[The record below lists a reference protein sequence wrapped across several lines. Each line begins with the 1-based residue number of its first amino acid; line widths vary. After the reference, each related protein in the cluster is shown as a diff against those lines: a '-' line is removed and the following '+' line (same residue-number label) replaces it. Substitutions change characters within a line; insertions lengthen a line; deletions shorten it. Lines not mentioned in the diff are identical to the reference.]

1 MTRKEVHD
9 LAIIS
14 RISIQEIWRPEAL
27 QTKRFQLYCKC
38 RGLVLGDRVE
48 NAIFN
53 HDSQVLQSRAFSK

>member
-1 MTRKEVHD
+1 MTRKEIHD

-14 RISIQEIWRPEAL
+14 RISIQEIWRPEVF

-48 NAIFN
+48 SAIFN
-53 HDSQVLQSRAFSK
+53 HDNHALQALAFSK